1 MSRLAITV
9 RYDGDFGEAK
19 RVVMAPQFK
28 RESALMRADVL
39 TDIIAMVELLRIQA
53 VAEMQQEFA
62 NARAVKAQRHGTIQ

>member
-1 MSRLAITV
+1 
-9 RYDGDFGEAK
+9 
-19 RVVMAPQFK
+19 MAPQFK